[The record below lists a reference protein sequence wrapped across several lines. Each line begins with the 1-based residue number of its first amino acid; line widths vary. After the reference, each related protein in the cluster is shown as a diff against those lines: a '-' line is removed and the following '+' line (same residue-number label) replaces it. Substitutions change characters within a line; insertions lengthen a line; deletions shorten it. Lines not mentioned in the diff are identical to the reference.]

1 MLVNHCKI
9 KSLCMTDTSRVA
21 CSRCGGWSRTNPDCL
36 ISSGRGSIQ
45 LEEIALWLVF
55 TNLEYSS
62 TLGTLLRS
70 FVVGALVVFL
80 QTRFLGHAVGQL
92 LGGSFKDLDL
102 VVALFHE
109 SVALIDE
116 LAGLSV
122 QEAGLLLR
130 LFNLHQPRTLLPRQL
145 LEDLLHVVTWHRLVL
160 VADKLRFMEP

>member
-1 MLVNHCKI
+1 M
-9 KSLCMTDTSRVA
+9 
-21 CSRCGGWSRTNPDCL
+21 
-36 ISSGRGSIQ
+36 
-45 LEEIALWLVF
+45 
-55 TNLEYSS
+55 YSWY
-62 TLGTLLRS
+62 LLRS

>member
-1 MLVNHCKI
+1 M
-9 KSLCMTDTSRVA
+9 
-21 CSRCGGWSRTNPDCL
+21 
-36 ISSGRGSIQ
+36 
-45 LEEIALWLVF
+45 
-55 TNLEYSS
+55 YSWY
-62 TLGTLLRS
+62 LLRS

-160 VADKLRFMEP
+160 VADKLRFMKP

>member
-1 MLVNHCKI
+1 
-9 KSLCMTDTSRVA
+9 MTDTSRVA
-21 CSRCGGWSRTNPDCL
+21 CSRCGGWSRANPDCL

-45 LEEIALWLVF
+45 PGEIAVWWVF
-55 TNLEYSS
+55 TNLKYSC

-70 FVVGALVVFL
+70 FVVVGALVVFL

-122 QEAGLLLR
+122 QEAGLLFR

-160 VADKLRFMEP
+160 VADKLRFMKP